1 MKKVL
6 LSMLAIVVSMTIT
19 AGNVTPDEALQKATF
34 FVQNRMAKGDGPRL
48 APGVAP
54 RLTMAGKVCGLFVF
68 NVQDEGG
75 YVIVSPSDQTEAI
88 LGFSDS
94 GHLDL
99 NNIPDNMREWL
110 QGYADEIAMLNENAP
125 QTTGTTPQKAPAAA
139 GKTNIP
145 PLVTAHWDQFG
156 AYNLTT
162 PTQGGDHT
170 LTGCEAVAMSQAM
183 NVFKHPSMVAND
195 IPGYTTRTENLTV
208 NPVYA
213 GTPINWSNIQDAY
226 GWYNYDGSGW
236 VEATYTNAQAIAV
249 SNLMLYC
256 GASLGMDYGL
266 SYSGANTVDVAS
278 GLTKYFDYE
287 KNTTMFL
294 VRSGYTDANW
304 IDILYHELSK
314 GRPIVYSGS
323 GNGGHGFICDGY
335 KTGDYFHFNWGWSTM
350 GSDGYYLLNGLNP
363 NNTSYNFNNNNQA
376 VIGIQPTGNGG
387 SVSNKVFQAEDE
399 TIRLI
404 DVVASPDPVHPNDAL
419 TITATVQNLTKTTLN
434 SYVIFVEQPRN
445 SFNYNDCVE
454 FTLASGA
461 IAEVSKTVTAP
472 SSEGE
477 LIYQIIGASGGY
489 WTLLGLSDPITVSN
503 SATGI
508 DSLTPDTNGDEN
520 WYDLSGRRVENPTNG
535 IFIYKGKKVKR

>member
-1 MKKVL
+1 
-6 LSMLAIVVSMTIT
+6 MLAVMTTMTMT
-19 AGNVTPDEALQKATF
+19 AGDVTPEEALQKATN
-34 FVQNRMAKGDGPRL
+34 FVRTRMQKADGQQMAPAQAPQL
-48 APGVAP
+48 A
-54 RLTMAGKVCGLFVF
+54 LAGKVSGLYVF
-68 NVQDEGG
+68 NVQNEGG

-88 LGFSDS
+88 LGFSES

-99 NNIPDNMREWL
+99 NNIPDNMRAWL
-110 QGYADEIAMLNENAP
+110 EGYAEEINSLQSA
-125 QTTGTTPQKAPAAA
+125 GTTEAVEAPPAAA
-139 GKTNIP
+139 GKSNIAP
-145 PLVTAHWDQFG
+145 IVSAHWDQFG

-162 PTQGGDHT
+162 PTKGGEHT
-170 LTGCEAVAMSQAM
+170 LTGCMAVAMSQAM
-183 NVFKHPSMVAND
+183 NVFKHPSSVAKD
-195 IPGYTTRTENLTV
+195 IPGYTTRTEHLTV
-208 NPVYA
+208 NTVPA
-213 GTPINWSNIQDAY
+213 GTTINWSNIQDAY

-236 VEATYTNAQAIAV
+236 VEATYTNTQATAV

-294 VRSGYTDANW
+294 VRSGYSDANW

-363 NNTSYNFNNNNQA
+363 TNTSYNFNNNNQA
-376 VIGIQPTGNGG
+376 VIGIQPTGYGG
-387 SVSNKVFQAEDE
+387 SVSPKVFQTEDE

-404 DVVASPDPVHPNDAL
+404 DVVATPDPVHPNDQL

-434 SYVIFVEQPRN
+434 SYVIFVEQPRT

-508 DSLTPDTNGDEN
+508 NNTLNEEREMKN
-520 WYDLSGRRVENPTNG
+520 EIWYDLSGRRVENPTNG
-535 IFIYKGKKVKR
+535 IFIINGKKVKK